1 MDKLWA
7 PWRSKYITKMG
18 SKKGGILKGCIFCS
32 KPRAKKDKANHIV
45 FRSRHSFA
53 ILNIY
58 PYNNG
63 HIMIVPYRHVNDTA
77 KLNDEEA
84 LDLIHLLK
92 KSQEL
97 LSKTMNPDGY
107 NIGINIGKAAG
118 AGLKDHVHIHLVPR
132 WLGDVNFMPVF
143 TSTKVISESLDA
155 LYDKLKKCSRAK
167 R

>member
-7 PWRSKYITKMG
+7 PWRSKYITKVG
-18 SKKGGILKGCIFCS
+18 SIKGCVFCS
-32 KPRAKKDKANHIV
+32 APKSKKDKANYIV
-45 FRSRHSFA
+45 SRGRHSFS

-63 HIMIVPYRHVNDTA
+63 HIMIVPYRHVDDIA
-77 KLNDEEA
+77 KLNDAETF
-84 LDLIHLLK
+84 DLIHLLK
-92 KSQEL
+92 ESQKL
-97 LSKTMNPDGY
+97 LSATMRPDGY
-107 NIGINIGKAAG
+107 NIGLNIGKASG

-143 TSTKVISESLDA
+143 SSTKVISESLNA
-155 LYDKLKKCSRAK
+155 LYDRLKRCSRAK

>member
-7 PWRSKYITKMG
+7 PWRSKYITKVG
-18 SKKGGILKGCIFCS
+18 SIKGCIFCS
-32 KPRAKKDKANHIV
+32 KPKSKNDRVNYIV
-45 FRSRHSFA
+45 SRSRHSFS

-63 HIMIVPYRHVNDTA
+63 HIMIVPYRHVDDIA
-77 KLNDEEA
+77 KLDDEGV
-84 LDLIHLLK
+84 LDLMCLLK
-92 KSQEL
+92 QSQEL
-97 LSKTMNPDGY
+97 LSKAMNPDGY
-107 NIGINIGKAAG
+107 NIGINMGKAAG

-132 WLGDVNFMPVF
+132 WVGDVNFMPVF

-167 R
+167 K

>member
-7 PWRSKYITKMG
+7 PWRSKYIAKVG
-18 SKKGGILKGCIFCS
+18 SIKGCIFCS
-32 KPRAKKDKANHIV
+32 KPKSKKDKKNHIIC
-45 FRSRHSFA
+45 RSRHSFS

-63 HIMIVPYRHVNDTA
+63 HMMIVPYRHVNDIA
-77 KLNDEEA
+77 KLNDEET
-84 LDLIHLLK
+84 LDLMHLLK

-97 LSKTMNPDGY
+97 LSKTMHPDGY
-107 NIGINIGKAAG
+107 NIGINIGRAAG

-132 WLGDVNFMPVF
+132 WIGDSNFMPVF
-143 TSTKVISESLDA
+143 ATTKVISESLDA
-155 LYDKLKKCSRAK
+155 LYDRLKKCSRAK